1 MYESTHFL
9 CILSLKEYVV
19 KCLDLANRSEK
30 WYLNIGL
37 ICTSFITIETE
48 HVSLCLWA
56 LPAAFLRTVFIFF
69 CSYFVGLLA
78 NFSICK
84 VLYFFFFWNTCKSMA
99 EVLYSLGILTLCN
112 KFQIFFFPQVFTVKT
127 LLILVQELDSDFFF
141 NF

>member
-37 ICTSFITIETE
+37 ICTSFIMSETE

-56 LPAAFLRTVFIFF
+56 LLFLLLSWRLSSFF
-69 CSYFVGLLA
+69 SAHFSVGLLA
-78 NFSICK
+78 SFSICK
-84 VLYFFFFWNTCKSMA
+84 
-99 EVLYSLGILTLCN
+99 VLYSLGILTLCN
-112 KFQIFFFPQVFTVKT
+112 KFQIMFSSGFHCQT
-127 LLILVQELDSDFFF
+127 LLILVQGLDAFFF
-141 NF
+141 LISK